1 MERAGRDFHL
11 RTLPLPTVKRALCA
25 LGWLVLTS
33 ASASAHPVP
42 FSYLDL
48 RLQPNAID
56 GTLVA
61 HVFDVAHDLNVDPPE
76 KLLDPSFVSQ
86 RAGAIIELLSPRL
99 MLSANGQPLRG
110 EWSNVE
116 VVADRQSLRLHVRYP
131 LASPAG
137 TLTVATLMFPY
148 DPQHQTFLNVYERE
162 ALTQAILDR
171 GRIQFDYFAGTRQ
184 GALAVVKK
192 FLPAGIH
199 HILIGPDHLLFLVG
213 LLLLGGTI
221 RQLAIVVTAFT
232 VAHSI
237 TLSLAALNIVSPP
250 ARIIEPAIALSIVYV
265 GADNLLVRGGRDM
278 RAWIAFA
285 FGFIHGF
292 GFANVLREMDLP
304 ARALGWSLFAF
315 NLGVEVGQLL
325 VVVVVA
331 SVFSALRSRSDL
343 VGRRLAFAGSIVVM
357 AAGTYWFIQRVFFP
371 GGLS

>member
-1 MERAGRDFHL
+1 VVVAAVL
-11 RTLPLPTVKRALCA
+11 VPRTAL
-25 LGWLVLTS
+25 T
-33 ASASAHPVP
+33 HPVP

-48 RLQPNAID
+48 RLQPTAIE

-61 HVFDVAHDLNVDPPE
+61 HIFDVAHDLNVAPPE
-76 KLLDPSFVSQ
+76 KLLEPSVVAQ
-86 RAGAIIELLSPRL
+86 RAAAIIELLSPRL
-99 MLSANGQPLRG
+99 MLGADGTPLRG

-116 VVADRQSLRLHVRYP
+116 IVADRQSLRLHVRYP

-137 TLTVATLMFPY
+137 TLTVATIMFPY
-148 DPQHQTFLNVYERE
+148 DPQHQTFLNIYERD

-184 GALAVVKK
+184 GALAVVRK
-192 FLPAGIH
+192 FLPSGIH
-199 HILIGPDHLLFLVG
+199 HILVGPDHLLFLVG

-221 RQLAIVVTAFT
+221 RQLAVVVTAFT

-237 TLSLAALNIVSPP
+237 TLSLAALNIVTPP

-265 GADNLLVRGGRDM
+265 GADNLLVRDGRDV

-304 ARALGWSLFAF
+304 PRALGWSLFSF
-315 NLGVEVGQLL
+315 NLGVEIGQLI
-325 VVVVVA
+325 VVVA
-331 SVFSALRSRSDL
+331 VASVLSALRSRSEE

-357 AAGTYWFIQRVFFP
+357 AAGTFWFIQRVFFP